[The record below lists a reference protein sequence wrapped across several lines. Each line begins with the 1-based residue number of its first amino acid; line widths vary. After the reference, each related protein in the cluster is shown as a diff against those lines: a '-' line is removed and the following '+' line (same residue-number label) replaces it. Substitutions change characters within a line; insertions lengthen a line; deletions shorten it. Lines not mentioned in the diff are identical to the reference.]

1 MVSLL
6 DKIEMLIEEEAEKE
20 GVVFPSSESVTIE
33 LVLTKDQLEQF
44 YNLELSDNYNYEIAD
59 NTLLITYTNV
69 DETFNILTELQGKL
83 MTICELSN
91 ILTPI
96 IGYDILDY
104 ESEDVFIDNE
114 SVTVSKDGIEYN
126 IFLKIV
132 DLNEDKRIDTTIE
145 VIEIEYN

>member
-20 GVVFPSSESVTIE
+20 GIVFPSNESVTIE

-44 YNLELSDNYNYEIAD
+44 YNLDLSGNYNCEIAD
-59 NTLLITYTNV
+59 NTVLITYTNV
-69 DETFNILTELQGKL
+69 DETFNSLTELQGKL

-91 ILTPI
+91 TLTPM

-114 SVTVSKDGIEYN
+114 SVTVSRNDIEYN

-132 DLNEDKRIDTTIE
+132 ALNEYKRIDTIIE
-145 VIEIEYN
+145 VIEIAYN